1 MEYIHLIS
9 IIFCLVSL
17 MLFAIQKFSS
27 QLDKLAGYK
36 LKEQARKATSTPLR
50 GFFTGALATSLFQS
64 SSATTVLTVGLVN
77 AGVITFYQSLGL
89 IFGANVGTTIST
101 QLIAFKITYLAPL
114 IMLAG
119 FLLFR
124 TKNRYTHIGKPI
136 YYFGLLFF
144 CISLI
149 GELVEPLAKD
159 EYVIGLF
166 SQITTIGGAIAV
178 GVVASTLLQSSTV
191 VSSIVVVLAM
201 SGLLSMPVAIGII
214 LGSDIGT
221 TSAALLASWK
231 LELAARRVAFAH
243 LVFNVL
249 GVLAFLP
256 FMDVFISLIGHLSS
270 DVGVQVANGRL
281 LFNLVTAAVFLMFT
295 KQFAHLVEKVVRN

>member
-27 QLDKLAGYK
+27 QLDKLAGHR
-36 LKEQARKATSTPLR
+36 LKEWSRKATDTPLK
-50 GFFTGALATSLFQS
+50 GFFTGAIATSLFQS
-64 SSATTVLTVGLVN
+64 SSATTVLTVGLVH

-101 QLIAFKITYLAPL
+101 QLIAFKIGYLAPV
-114 IMLAG
+114 IMLVG

-124 TKNRYTHIGKPI
+124 TENRYTHIGKPL

-149 GELVEPLAKD
+149 GELVEPLARD
-159 EYVIGLF
+159 AYVIGLF
-166 SQITTIGGAIAV
+166 SQITTVGGAIAV
-178 GVVASTLLQSSTV
+178 GIVASVLLQSSTV

-201 SGLLSMPVAIGII
+201 SGLLGMPQAIGII

-221 TSAALLASWK
+221 TSAALFASWK
-231 LELAARRVAFAH
+231 LDLAARRVALAH
-243 LVFNVL
+243 VIFNVF

-256 FMDVFISLIGHLSS
+256 LMDVFISLIAHLSD
-270 DVGVQVANGRL
+270 DVGIQVANGRL
-281 LFNLVTAAVFLMFT
+281 LFNLITASVFLMFT
-295 KQFAHLVEKVVRN
+295 KQFAHFVEKIVRN

>member
-27 QLDKLAGYK
+27 QLDKLAGHTF
-36 LKEQARKATSTPLR
+36 KELVRKATDTPVK
-50 GFFTGALATSLFQS
+50 GFFTGALATSIFQS

-101 QLIAFKITYLAPL
+101 QLVALKITYLAPV
-114 IMLAG
+114 IMLTG

-149 GELVEPLAKD
+149 GEIVEPLTEDA
-159 EYVIGLF
+159 YVIGLF
-166 SQITTIGGAIAV
+166 AQITTVGGAIAI
-178 GVVASTLLQSSTV
+178 GIIASVLLQSSTV
-191 VSSIVVVLAM
+191 VSSIVVILAM
-201 SGLLSMPVAIGII
+201 SGLLGMPQAIGII

-221 TSAALLASWK
+221 TSSALLASWK
-231 LELAARRVAFAH
+231 LELGARRVALAH
-243 LVFNVL
+243 LLFNVV
-249 GVLAFLP
+249 GVIAFLP
-256 FMDVFISLIGHLSS
+256 VMNIFISLISYIS
-270 DVGVQVANGRL
+270 DDVGVQVANGRL
-281 LFNLVTAAVFLMFT
+281 LFNLITALCFLLVT
-295 KQFAHLVEKVVRN
+295 KHFAHIVEKIMRS